1 MAASSPPAGTKP
13 WSRRTVSTLASPPSN
28 LLHEPRH
35 LTCRLR
41 LAAFAWSLF
50 TCVAVAQAPADPD
63 PFGYL
68 ENDADARTQAFYREQ
83 DAAARA
89 KLDAIPGRGE
99 LLARIRAL
107 REAATTVASLALGGH
122 RVFYLRRDARHAQA
136 VLCMRESLTSP
147 ERELVDPSRFD
158 RGGVAAAIA
167 WIAPSPDGR
176 HVAYGVNRGEAVVL
190 RVHSVEAR
198 ADLPLEIDRARF
210 NEHLAWSADGRGFF
224 YSRVPESNPRGRR
237 DANPRIYHHLLG
249 RESARDEIVFAAGV
263 GGARDVPEEARVSLH
278 LPADSRYAYAL
289 VRDGVSRE
297 AAVHV
302 AEQRALADGRPH
314 WRKLASASDGV
325 LAIQGWQDELYL
337 LVQGGAP
344 RHRVLRVKA
353 TAASLAGARVVVPE
367 GEVVVEQIALARD
380 ALYLRT
386 ALGGVDRLERVPI
399 GLLGNTRTAEFIRIP
414 FDNAI
419 SEMVTHPRTP
429 GAILRLQGW
438 IEAPAVVQVEARSG
452 NIRDTRLQPPVPV
465 DFSAIDEVRL
475 YAATP
480 DGSRVPV
487 TLLYRKT
494 TRLSGD
500 HPTLLLAEGAYGAS
514 VRPQYDSA
522 RLAWL
527 ERGGVIAVAHVRGGG
542 EYGEA
547 WHRAGRGTNKANSVG
562 DFVTVAEFLVR
573 YGFTQPRRL
582 AAAGEGAGAI
592 PAAVAALGRPGL
604 FAALVARAP
613 LADLTALDRVADG
626 ASQYPE
632 FGAPDTPEARERLR
646 GLSAQYYVREQA
658 DAPAALVIAVRGDVP
673 FDAWQGAKLAARMQ
687 ATNPR
692 AVVMLRSDDAS
703 RRANA
708 VELADIYAFLFA
720 QLGEPGFAA
729 PPPPPPAAEEPPAA
743 DPTPAPRS

>member
-1 MAASSPPAGTKP
+1 VTF
-13 WSRRTVSTLASPPSN
+13 N
-28 LLHEPRH
+28 
-35 LTCRLR
+35 LR
-41 LAAFAWSLF
+41 LSAFACALSIGF
-50 TCVAVAQAPADPD
+50 SFAQAPADPD
-63 PFGYL
+63 PFAYL
-68 ENDADARTQAFYREQ
+68 ENDADPRTQAFYREQ

-89 KLDAIPGRGE
+89 KLDAIPGRAE
-99 LLARIRAL
+99 LLTRIRAL
-107 REAATTVASLALGGH
+107 REAATTVSSLAMAGN
-122 RVFYLRRDARHAQA
+122 RVFYLRRDARHAQP
-136 VLCMRESLTSP
+136 VLCMRDSLASP
-147 ERELVDPSRFD
+147 ERELVDPARFD
-158 RGGVAAAIA
+158 RGGASAAIA

-176 HVAYGVNRGEAVVL
+176 HVAYGVSQGEASVL

-210 NEHLAWSADGRGFF
+210 NEHLAWSADGRAFF
-224 YSRVPESNPRGRR
+224 YTRVPESNPRGRR
-237 DANPRIYHHLLG
+237 NANARIYRHVLG
-249 RESARDEIVFAAGV
+249 RESGRDEIVFASGV

-278 LPADSRYAYAL
+278 IPSDSRYAYAM

-302 AEQRALADGRPH
+302 TEQRALADGRPQ
-314 WRKLASASDGV
+314 WRKLTSASDGV
-325 LAIQGWQDELYL
+325 LAIEGWQDDLYL

-344 RHRVLRVKA
+344 RHRVLRAKA
-353 TAASLAGARVVVPE
+353 TAASLGSARVVVPE
-367 GEVVVEQIALARD
+367 GEVVIEQMALARD

-386 ALGGVDRLERVPI
+386 MLGGVDRLERVPI
-399 GLLGNTRTAEFIRIP
+399 GLLGNTKSTEFLRIP

-419 SEMVTHPRTP
+419 SEMVAHPRAP

-438 IEAPAVVQVEARSG
+438 IEPPAVVQVEARGG
-452 NIRDTRLQPPVPV
+452 NIKDTRLQPPVPV

-480 DGSRVPV
+480 DGARIPV
-487 TLLYRKT
+487 TLLYKKS

-514 VRPQYDSA
+514 VRPQYDPA

-527 ERGGVIAVAHVRGGG
+527 ERGGVIAIAHVRGGG

-547 WHRAGRGTNKANSVG
+547 WHRAGRGANKANSIG
-562 DFVTVAEFLVR
+562 DFVTVGEFLVR

-613 LADLTALDRVADG
+613 LADLTALDRLRDG
-626 ASQYPE
+626 AAQYPE
-632 FGAPDTPEARERLR
+632 FGAPATPEARERLR

-658 DAPAALVIAVRGDVP
+658 EAPATLVTAVRGDAP
-673 FDAWQGAKLAARMQ
+673 FDAWQAGKLAARMQ
-687 ATNPR
+687 AINPR
-692 AVVMLRSDDAS
+692 ALVLLRSDDAL
-703 RRANA
+703 RRASDA
-708 VELADIYAFLFA
+708 ELADIYAFLFA
-720 QLGEPGFAA
+720 QMGEPGFA
-729 PPPPPPAAEEPPAA
+729 PPPPPAPPAA
-743 DPTPAPRS
+743 EPAPSEPTPAPRS